1 MFETTSGTLMN
12 INRFVSNIKH
22 IREAAPTNSS
32 GTGGFGAS
40 ASSPVA
46 GYDKYLFP
54 GDAGLLTRDY
64 QTPYGLKWGLS
75 DVVPVKHLTL
85 DDIDTMTN
93 ASREFYNK
101 MTAPKPQKSD
111 PMDNVMNIVRSLK
124 EEAPVN
130 NVGGGAIAG
139 AVGGEAPPVFN
150 KKKKPPIIARG
161 LMPGA
166 RKRWSKK

>member
-12 INRFVSNIKH
+12 IK
-22 IREAAPTNSS
+22 EAAPTNATGSS
-32 GTGGFGAS
+32 IDN
-40 ASSPVA
+40 
-46 GYDKYLFP
+46 YDKYLFP
-54 GDAGLLTRDY
+54 GDTGLLTRDY

-75 DVVPVKHLTL
+75 DVVPVKHLSL
-85 DDIDTMTN
+85 SDIDTMTN
-93 ASREFYNK
+93 ASKEYFNK
-101 MTAPKPQKSD
+101 MTAPKPQKPD
-111 PMDNVMNIVRSLK
+111 PMRNVMNIVRILK